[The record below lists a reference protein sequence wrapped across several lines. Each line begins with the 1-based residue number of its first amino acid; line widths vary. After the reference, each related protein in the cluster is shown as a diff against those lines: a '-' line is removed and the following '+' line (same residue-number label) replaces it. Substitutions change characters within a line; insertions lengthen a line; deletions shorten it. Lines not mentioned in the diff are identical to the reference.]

1 MSTATWQDTGHPHEL
16 DSVMHYCSHCGG
28 MNIMLLK
35 NGEAFDSGPRL
46 STTDV
51 LQVDIKYCNAVTHP
65 SHATDT
71 CAGGDQTDVVRDVFL
86 DRVCNGINDC
96 NDASDEDGT
105 IRTCLGRFS
114 S

>member
-1 MSTATWQDTGHPHEL
+1 
-16 DSVMHYCSHCGG
+16 
-28 MNIMLLK
+28 MLLK